1 MIHPFANAIDIR
13 INIDDKYIS
22 GEYSIEYL
30 TYISDEDI
38 WKSEAECF
46 FEKSAKEPGVNIN
59 IDAVGKTIEESI
71 KNLVA
76 KIISKAE
83 ELKNE

>member
-13 INIDDKYIS
+13 INIDNGYIS

-38 WKSEAECF
+38 WKSEATCF
-46 FEKSAKEPGVNIN
+46 FEKSTKESGVNIN
-59 IDAVGKTIEESI
+59 IDVVGKTIEESI

-76 KIISKAE
+76 KINSKAE
-83 ELKNE
+83 ELKK